1 MRRPGLK
8 LFLAITQLADMVER
22 QFGIQILPVW
32 HEKPAGNAAK
42 YTRDVRA
49 ELTRILHSRAGRALA
64 DSLRFQFSPAAPRKR
79 HDKRGNAVLVMPYE
93 GNDDNSEEDGVT
105 PGAQQSVVL
114 FTPATRANC
123 CSRKPAALPHEILV
137 HELVHSLRRVSGHLH
152 RHRVSNRLQPYTN
165 TEEFL
170 AILVTN
176 IFISDV
182 TNHHK
187 TSLRANHQGHAALD
201 PELAGSFRFF
211 SLGTA
216 AFNAIANFCSE
227 NGGFTRMLADVPA
240 PFNPV
245 AAYYKNRAKA
255 FDMAAN
261 GDADDVFES
270 MTPIDYFKA
279 PDGAWKR
286 ILSFPGPPARGK

>member
-1 MRRPGLK
+1 
-8 LFLAITQLADMVER
+8 MVER
-22 QFGIQILPVW
+22 QFGIQILPLW

-64 DSLRFQFSPAAPRKR
+64 DSLRFQFSPAAARKR
-79 HDKRGNAVLVMPYE
+79 GDKRGNAVLLMPYE

-114 FTPATRANC
+114 FTPATRASC
-123 CSRKPAALPHEILV
+123 CSKNKSATLPHEILV

-152 RHRVSNRLQPYTN
+152 RHNVINRLQPYTN

-187 TSLRANHQGHAALD
+187 TSLRANHQSHAALD

-211 SLGTA
+211 SLGTR
-216 AFNAIANFCSE
+216 AFNVIANFCSE
-227 NGGFTRMLADVPA
+227 NAGFTRMLADVPA
-240 PFNPV
+240 PFNPI

-270 MTPIDYFKA
+270 MTPMDYFKA

-286 ILSFPGPPARGK
+286 IISFPGPPARGA